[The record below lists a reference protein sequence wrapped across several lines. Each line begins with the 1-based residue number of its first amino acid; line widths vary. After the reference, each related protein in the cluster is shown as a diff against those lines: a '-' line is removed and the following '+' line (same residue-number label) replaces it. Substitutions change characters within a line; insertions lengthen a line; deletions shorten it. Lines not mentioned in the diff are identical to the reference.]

1 MTAFEMFVNVNP
13 VFDIMRVQ
21 QENKRF
27 YTVEPN
33 GRLVMVTLKKEFD
46 SEYSLIDVIA
56 VILQEVGIDK
66 ADELINASDSKFID
80 YVFIDMMK
88 NIEVDENCLQD

>member
-13 VFDIMRVQ
+13 VFDVMRVQ
-21 QENKRF
+21 LEDKVF
-27 YTVEPN
+27 YTVEPD

-46 SEYSLIDVIA
+46 SAYSLIDVIA
-56 VILQEVGIDK
+56 VILQVVGIDK

-88 NIEVDENCLQD
+88 NIEVEENCLQD

>member
-88 NIEVDENCLQD
+88 NIEVEENCLQD